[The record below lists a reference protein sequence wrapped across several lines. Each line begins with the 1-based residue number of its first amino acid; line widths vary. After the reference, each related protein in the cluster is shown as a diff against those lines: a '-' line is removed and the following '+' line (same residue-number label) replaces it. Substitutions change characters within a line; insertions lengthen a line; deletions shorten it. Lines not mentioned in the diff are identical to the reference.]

1 MVLDANDGRGM
12 FRHGYVLAQELSK
25 KGHDIVVAYI
35 DQNEGVTEEDG
46 VKVYKFAGYVQ
57 HATFLYSHSSIR
69 HHGPMPDG
77 MAIRKLDKIIS
88 DEKPDLIHVHGW
100 VLYSVA
106 SLRKST
112 DVPIVATLHDYGY
125 FCPTKILLRNNEI
138 VCNEC
143 SSIRCLKC
151 GCKYYGPFKGL
162 LTYFGVNRYF
172 RLLKSDVDQFIAV
185 SSYVKQRYVA
195 AGFLDDKVTL
205 IPNFHRFDENELE
218 IRDGDVTALQLPD
231 KFILFVG
238 ALSHAKGVNVLIDA
252 YEKLHTDVKLVLI
265 GLKQSDFT
273 YKLDKNIVVLENQPH
288 DMVMKAWQRCLF
300 GVVPSI
306 WPEPCP
312 TVAFEAMSCR
322 KALVA
327 SGVGGLQDIVV
338 HGVTGYLYPPF
349 DEQALMKYMIKL
361 IENRTLAE
369 EMGLNGYKKLN
380 DCFRVERVV
389 NNIQSVYN
397 KYTKR

>member
-1 MVLDANDGRGM
+1 
-12 FRHGYVLAQELSK
+12 
-25 KGHDIVVAYI
+25 
-35 DQNEGVTEEDG
+35 
-46 VKVYKFAGYVQ
+46 
-57 HATFLYSHSSIR
+57 
-69 HHGPMPDG
+69 MPDG
-77 MAIRKLDKIIS
+77 MAIRKLAKIIS

-106 SLRKST
+106 SLRKSL

-125 FCPTKILLRNNEI
+125 FCPTKILLRNNVI
-138 VCNEC
+138 LCNEC
-143 SSIRCLKC
+143 SVMKCLKC

-162 LTYFGVNRYF
+162 MTFFGVKRYF
-172 RLLKSDVDQFIAV
+172 RLLKSNVDQFIAV
-185 SSYVKQRYVA
+185 SSYVKDRYVA
-195 AGFLDDKVTL
+195 AGLTEDKVTY
-205 IPNFHRFDENELE
+205 IPNFHRFDEKELE

-238 ALSHAKGVNVLIDA
+238 ALSQAKGVNVLIDA
-252 YEKLHTDVKLVLI
+252 YQKLHTDVKLVLI

-312 TVAFEAMSCR
+312 TVALEAMACK

-327 SGVGGLQDIVV
+327 AGVGGLNDIIVD
-338 HGVTGYLYPPF
+338 GETGFLYSPN
-349 DEQALMKYMIKL
+349 DEQALAGHISEL
-361 IENRTLAE
+361 LENKVMAE
-369 EMGLNGYKKLN
+369 EMGLKGFQRVRGY
-380 DCFRVERVV
+380 FSIGRVIKDVLAIYENVLS
-389 NNIQSVYN
+389 NL
-397 KYTKR
+397 